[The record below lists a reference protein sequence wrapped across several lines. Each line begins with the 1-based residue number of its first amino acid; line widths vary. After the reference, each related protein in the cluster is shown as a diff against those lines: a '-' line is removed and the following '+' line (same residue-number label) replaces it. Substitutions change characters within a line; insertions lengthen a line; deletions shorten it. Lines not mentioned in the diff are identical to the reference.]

1 VSEGEL
7 APADLRRHRELLE
20 ETERI
25 LARHPDLSRDTV
37 WHVLLL
43 LDEPPIERLRRAL
56 RRGSAGAAR
65 SR

>member
-1 VSEGEL
+1 VSEDRS
-7 APADLRRHRELLE
+7 ASPDLRRHRELLE

-25 LARHPDLSRDTV
+25 LARRAGLSRDTV

-56 RRGSAGAAR
+56 RRGRRADPLS
-65 SR
+65 